1 METSVDL
8 RSIFIANKLN
18 QFEYFIETNKIHSE
32 LRASVPTRSEVSP
45 FNASSFPVLH
55 ILEYIRL
62 WQRRRSTSRVF
73 FLPKLVRQH
82 RHEAVEASRASFQ
95 HLSKQ
100 FN

>member
-62 WQRRRSTSRVF
+62 WQRRRSTSRGF
-73 FLPKLVRQH
+73 FAQTRTP
-82 RHEAVEASRASFQ
+82 APSRSSWGISSQ
-95 HLSKQ
+95 LSALIQ
-100 FN
+100 TI